1 MDVLEQVRRDRENLV
16 SGLEQMQRQL
26 ATLSRQVEQQS
37 GALQY
42 CDMLLERVAKEQN
55 GAAPVAEA
63 APE

>member
-42 CDMLLERVAKEQN
+42 VDLLLERIAKEKN
-55 GAAPVAEA
+55 GSMPPGDE
-63 APE
+63 